1 LTQADVAIIPSPI
14 GNSVRILSCKHKF
27 GNKKNTQVIETI
39 KKKKTVENSNLD
51 GGFLRRYD
59 S

>member
-39 KKKKTVENSNLD
+39 KKKKNCRKLKP
-51 GGFLRRYD
+51 GWGFPPEV
-59 S
+59 